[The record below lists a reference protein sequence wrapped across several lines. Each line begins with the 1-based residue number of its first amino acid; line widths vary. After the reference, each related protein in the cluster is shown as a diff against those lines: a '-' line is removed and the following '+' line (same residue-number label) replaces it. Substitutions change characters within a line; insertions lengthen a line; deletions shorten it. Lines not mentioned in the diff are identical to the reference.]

1 MASGHQQRLRARQRP
16 SILLPLL
23 GRCQVPAAL
32 LRSFRVDWGDSQ
44 VHPAHVQENP
54 RVPARSQGSD
64 LASSPPCAP
73 APRHAPLVSRLTA
86 LQPLFLAVP
95 YAPGDSSKFPYPTL
109 SPGTLFPNIHSPN
122 PAAAKPGHPV
132 PQSSSRFLLPFFQQ
146 PLKCHTLY
154 VLPHLSAGTRVL
166 PWWTL
171 SCPRVHPKHKGTPP
185 YRSTDVCY
193 TTAGGK
199 NSINTS

>member
-32 LRSFRVDWGDSQ
+32 LRSFRVDWGDSSS
-44 VHPAHVQENP
+44 PSSCTGNP

-95 YAPGDSSKFPYPTL
+95 YAPGDSSKLPYPTL
-109 SPGTLFPNIHSPN
+109 SPGTLFPNIHFPN
-122 PAAAKPGHPV
+122 PTAAKPGHPV
-132 PQSSSRFLLPFFQQ
+132 PQSSSRFRLPFF
-146 PLKCHTLY
+146 PATPETPHTLLLAPP
-154 VLPHLSAGTRVL
+154 VCWHACSTTVDSLLSTGASQTQGHTSLSFHRRVL
-166 PWWTL
+166 NDSGRQEL
-171 SCPRVHPKHKGTPP
+171 HKH
-185 YRSTDVCY
+185 
-193 TTAGGK
+193 
-199 NSINTS
+199 